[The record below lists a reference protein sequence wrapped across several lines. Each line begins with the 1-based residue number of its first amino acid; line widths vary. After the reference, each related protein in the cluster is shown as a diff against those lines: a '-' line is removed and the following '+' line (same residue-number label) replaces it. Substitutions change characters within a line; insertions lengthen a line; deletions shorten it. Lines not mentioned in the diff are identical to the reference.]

1 MKKRPAGLKAD
12 FVGKQFAAGF
22 TLIEIMMSVAILGIG
37 LTLVANSYIVAQ
49 RGINATANNIEAF
62 NLLQAK
68 LDELEILSLKDGLV
82 VSESREIIKASA
94 KNYNYTQKI
103 IEIAPPKVLA
113 VKAQVAASG
122 IEDITENFL
131 KVCLELSWQE
141 QNANKNATLS
151 TYLPKQK
158 EAKK

>member
-12 FVGKQFAAGF
+12 SVGKKLAAGF
-22 TLIEIMMSVAILGIG
+22 TLIEIMISVAILGIG

-62 NLLQAK
+62 NLLKAK
-68 LDELEILSLKDGLV
+68 LDELEILSLKEGLL
-82 VSESREIIKASA
+82 VSQSRETIKGLA
-94 KNYNYTQKI
+94 KNYNYTQEI
-103 IEIAPPKVLA
+103 IEIAPPKVSA
-113 VKAQVAASG
+113 VKAQVAVSG
-122 IEDITENFL
+122 AEDITENFI
-131 KVCLELSWQE
+131 KVCLDLSWQE

-158 EAKK
+158 EEKK